1 MSPVERKMMPSMPTP
16 TTMTNDTNMGI
27 HPNELVEIVESV
39 FGTMMNLAVD
49 QCGAP
54 WTPAGDR
61 LTSVVH
67 LTGDWCG
74 AVLLEC
80 DRRQACQFAHRFL
93 CMGVPEAEGDG
104 AGGEPP
110 GAVDDVVRDV
120 LGELANM
127 IGGNLKCVLTRGTR
141 LSMPSVV
148 DGDYSLRVCG
158 AEVRERL
165 AFRCAEG
172 IFRITILTTRS

>member
-1 MSPVERKMMPSMPTP
+1 MPTMPTP
-16 TTMTNDTNMGI
+16 LTVPNAASTGI
-27 HPNELVEIVESV
+27 HPNELAEIVESV

-49 QCGAP
+49 RCGSP

-80 DRRQACQFAHRFL
+80 ERRQACQFARRFL
-93 CMGVPEAEGDG
+93 CMGAPEGNMADGD
-104 AGGEPP
+104 PP
-110 GAVDDVVRDV
+110 GTVDDVVRDV

-158 AEVRERL
+158 AEVQERL

>member
-1 MSPVERKMMPSMPTP
+1 
-16 TTMTNDTNMGI
+16 
-27 HPNELVEIVESV
+27 
-39 FGTMMNLAVD
+39 MMNLDVTECA
-49 QCGAP
+49 AP
-54 WTPAGDR
+54 WIPNGER

-67 LTGDWCG
+67 LAGEWCG

-80 DRRQACQFAHRFL
+80 DRRQACRFSRRFL
-93 CMGVPEAEGDG
+93 FVDGGHGSGFGVSEESLA
-104 AGGEPP
+104 GEPET
-110 GAVDDVVRDV
+110 GAVDDVVRDG

-127 IGGNLKCVLTRGTR
+127 IGGSLKCVLKRGTL

-165 AFRCAEG
+165 GFQCDEG
-172 IFRITILTTRS
+172 VFWIAILTIEPEGRRRARNVNSR